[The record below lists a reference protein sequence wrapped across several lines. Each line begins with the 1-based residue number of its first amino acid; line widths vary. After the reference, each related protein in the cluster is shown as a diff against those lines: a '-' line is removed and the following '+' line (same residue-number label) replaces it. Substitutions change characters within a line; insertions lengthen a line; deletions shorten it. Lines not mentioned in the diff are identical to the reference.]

1 MSRSVSL
8 FHPFRKILQLN
19 KHAIVAEEEAP
30 NMNKK
35 FSVHSKFIDD
45 DGKTHLEFD
54 WAFQIDKDW

>member
-1 MSRSVSL
+1 MLTKTS
-8 FHPFRKILQLN
+8 
-19 KHAIVAEEEAP
+19 ATVAEEEAP
-30 NMNKK
+30 NMSKK